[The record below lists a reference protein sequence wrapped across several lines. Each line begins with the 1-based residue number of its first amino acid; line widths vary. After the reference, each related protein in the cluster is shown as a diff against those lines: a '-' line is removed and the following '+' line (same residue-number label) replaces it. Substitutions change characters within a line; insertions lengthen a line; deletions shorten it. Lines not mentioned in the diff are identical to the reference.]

1 MRNRFRIIILGGLTL
16 GACIAQAGG
25 REDLAAFAARF
36 DGLGLPD
43 VSRAEYV
50 HVLGCWRPRIE
61 DPLPHD
67 WESSGNA
74 WLLRETR
81 DAEGRPVDAAVVVDS
96 SRVVDLID
104 RDAAKRSPQA
114 EAGFLAPPPPASV
127 ACPCRWEPG
136 DPAKDVK
143 QALRFLESL
152 EWDRIH
158 SADPEQI
165 GRLGLL
171 ALALRQRGDHE
182 NSVKLFTSL
191 AARAG
196 GVSNVTAA
204 AMNLAANGQYG
215 NLYDEFRK
223 TADWQAF
230 RDGLHALLARYPD
243 GWRMAPVV
251 QMLLSRVEDRLAGPA
266 PMPVDSQ
273 DMTEIELRQAAAML
287 ELRALRV
294 KRDAYADPPALWL
307 VPSSWRDRAPQPLDA
322 ELDIR
327 VRGLEAVPF
336 LLKLVPDGALT
347 PADRAAVL
355 GASVY
360 RSAFDLSRL
369 DRLPEGATGKKL
381 IRQAYDAMDRPATR
395 GEIALGWLQ
404 ELVPEY
410 QQGEYR
416 RKNPEDQ
423 IAFMQDFYRRHRAKS
438 EDELAVVC
446 LPGTYSFHM
455 EDLPRAYLLERARQ
469 EAIPALEE
477 FLVSDR
483 SWGRRGDERDR
494 SLMRRARAD
503 LLIRYAFLRG
513 EEARPLLERYAG
525 ILAADTNRTEQAEQL
540 RHFPYEVPFEQ
551 MLADVPWENDQDHP
565 VRKLLYARMEVMPLA
580 EALGPVL
587 EHAAAATNP
596 AARTSL
602 AYLLRCRAG
611 NRPDEGLTATNHAA
625 EWEALIS
632 DDRIAKSPS
641 GAKIVSEQYL
651 ALNEHLFGGHW
662 EPVPRAEENDWRG
675 GAFGEHAAQDLMKI
689 RGQRGREWVRARV
702 RQRLAGVPDAELPPF
717 PSPEA
722 RPDDSQ
728 LAGILRR
735 LATVTSRE
743 EAAALVTSLSL
754 AERSGLAELLREDP
768 ELNARLLPLAS
779 RIGAVLAEGDA
790 GEWNRRLLE
799 WEGELPTPDLLEQL
813 GRCAEDMARSGKPVT
828 CRLTRRADFG
838 GCEVSLEARPV
849 PPRYAKPGDAP
860 WPVVGYGGLLC
871 APGLYGAAV
880 WRTAPPPEEEKRWWA
895 PATSDLF
902 DLQRFER
909 AKKEFFAPDVPA
921 CEEAIAVFQ
930 TKGERP

>member
-16 GACIAQAGG
+16 GAWIAQAGG

-61 DPLPHD
+61 DPLPYD

-74 WLLRETR
+74 WLLWESR
-81 DAEGRPVDAAVVVDS
+81 DAEGRPVDAAVVVDG
-96 SRVVDLID
+96 SRVVELVD
-104 RDAAKRSPQA
+104 RDAAKRPPQA
-114 EAGFLAPPPPASV
+114 EAVFLAPPSPPSV
-127 ACPCRWEPG
+127 SCPCEWEPG
-136 DPAKDVK
+136 DPAQDVK

-158 SADPEQI
+158 SGNTEQI

-171 ALALRQRGDHE
+171 ALALRQRGDEE
-182 NSVKLFTSL
+182 NAVELFAAL
-191 AARAG
+191 AAHSG
-196 GVSNVTAA
+196 GASNVTAA
-204 AMNLAANGQYG
+204 AMNLVANGQYG
-215 NLYDEFRK
+215 TLYDAFRK
-223 TADWQAF
+223 TADWPAF
-230 RDGLHALLARYPD
+230 RDGLHELLARYPD

-251 QMLLSRVEDRLAGPA
+251 QMLLSRVEDRLADPA
-266 PMPVDSQ
+266 SLPVDTKG
-273 DMTEIELRQAAAML
+273 MTESELRQAAAML

-294 KRDAYADPPALWL
+294 KRDQYTDPPALWL
-307 VPSSWRDRAPQPLDA
+307 VPSSWRDRAPQPLDP
-322 ELDIR
+322 ELEIR
-327 VRGLEAVPF
+327 ARGIEAVPF

-347 PADRAAVL
+347 PADRASVL

-360 RSAFDLSRL
+360 RSGFDLFQI
-369 DRLPEGATGKKL
+369 DRVPAGPERMER

-404 ELVPEY
+404 DMVPEY

-416 RKNPEDQ
+416 RMDRDKQ
-423 IAFMQDFYRRHRAKS
+423 IAFMRKFHRCHGSKS

-455 EDLPRAYLLERARQ
+455 EDLPRDYLLERARQ

-483 SWGRRGDERDR
+483 SWGDEGDERELT
-494 SLMRRARAD
+494 LMRRARAD

-551 MLADVPWENDQDHP
+551 MLADVPWGNDQDHP
-565 VRKLLYARMEVMPLA
+565 VRKLLAARMEVMPLA

-587 EHAAAATNP
+587 EHAAAATEP
-596 AARTSL
+596 AARASL
-602 AYLLRCRAG
+602 AYLLRSRVG
-611 NRPDEGLTATNHAA
+611 NRPDGVPAATNHAA
-625 EWEALIS
+625 EWEALIA
-632 DDRIAKSPS
+632 DDREARLPY
-641 GAKIVSEQYL
+641 GGKIVSEQYL
-651 ALNEHLFGGHW
+651 ALNEHLYGGHW
-662 EPVPRAEENDWRG
+662 EPIPKTRDNGWLEGVK
-675 GAFGEHAAQDLMKI
+675 GEHAAQELMKI
-689 RGQRGREWVRARV
+689 RGQLGREWVRARV
-702 RQRLAGVPDAELPPF
+702 RRRLAGVSEMELPPY
-717 PSPEA
+717 PSSDVQ
-722 RPDDSQ
+722 PDETGMAEIRS
-728 LAGILRR
+728 R
-735 LATVTSRE
+735 LGAVTSRE

-909 AKKEFFAPDVPA
+909 AKEEFFAPDVPA